1 MFPNKQWLVCKPQD
15 YDVRYS
21 INPWMNTSVT
31 PELDRARYQWQCL
44 HHHLL
49 RLGAWL
55 EYVPHADGVPDMV
68 FTANAGLVRGNTV
81 VLSSFRHKERQGEE
95 PFYQAWF
102 ESNGYQVK
110 RITTGSY
117 EGEGDALFS
126 GDTLYCGWG
135 FRSEV
140 VAHEEAASI
149 LSAQEI
155 VMLELKDPR
164 FYHLDTCFCPL
175 TPELAM
181 VFPGAFSDE
190 AIIALKKRMEL
201 IEVPEVDA
209 TQFVCN
215 AVVLGEDVIL
225 PAGCTTT
232 YSMLQKR
239 GYRTYPVELSEF
251 IKAGGAAKCLS
262 LRLEN

>member
-1 MFPNKQWLVCKPQD
+1 
-15 YDVRYS
+15 
-21 INPWMNTSVT
+21 
-31 PELDRARYQWQCL
+31 
-44 HHHLL
+44 
-49 RLGAWL
+49 
-55 EYVPHADGVPDMV
+55 
-68 FTANAGLVRGNTV
+68 
-81 VLSSFRHKERQGEE
+81 
-95 PFYQAWF
+95 
-102 ESNGYQVK
+102 
-110 RITTGSY
+110 
-117 EGEGDALFS
+117 
-126 GDTLYCGWG
+126 
-135 FRSEV
+135 
-140 VAHEEAASI
+140 
-149 LSAQEI
+149 
-155 VMLELKDPR
+155 MLELKDPR

-181 VFPGAFSDE
+181 VVPGAFSDE

-215 AVVLGEDVIL
+215 AVVLGDDVIL